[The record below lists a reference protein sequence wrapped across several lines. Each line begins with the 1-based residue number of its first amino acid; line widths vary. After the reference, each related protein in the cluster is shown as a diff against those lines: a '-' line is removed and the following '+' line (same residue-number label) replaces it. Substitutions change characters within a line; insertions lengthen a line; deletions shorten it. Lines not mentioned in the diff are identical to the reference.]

1 VLKEALCTKVWETNK
16 KRTATKN
23 FFIVKL
29 IESVN
34 KTTKMS
40 AFVFVCKE
48 YTKNFVTNL
57 IDISHND
64 KNEQKLSLGYS
75 GTEGT

>member
-1 VLKEALCTKVWETNK
+1 M
-16 KRTATKN
+16 
-23 FFIVKL
+23 VKL

-64 KNEQKLSLGYS
+64 KNEQKLSLGYP

>member
-1 VLKEALCTKVWETNK
+1 
-16 KRTATKN
+16 
-23 FFIVKL
+23 
-29 IESVN
+29 
-34 KTTKMS
+34 MS

-64 KNEQKLSLGYS
+64 KNEQKLSLGYP
-75 GTEGT
+75 GTEGTRVLCQDDVQVGIAYRWN